1 MGEGPVNR
9 DASSRTGP
17 DGDVLVLGPT
27 EVAALLPG
35 TDLLEAV
42 AAALRAYSSGSAL
55 APPRVIAPAV
65 QGLLCAM
72 PAYVPGTA
80 LAAKVISVFPQN
92 HSLGMPA
99 HQGLIALFDDTDGRL
114 VCVMDAATVTAART
128 AVVSALAVSVLA
140 SPSASVLTIIG
151 SGVQARAHLARLT
164 AVHRF
169 AEVRVVAR
177 DRDRAQAVADSY
189 PGCVV
194 WSSVEE
200 ALRGSDVVACCTAA
214 PAPILERGW
223 LEPGCHVLSVGSGP
237 ELDPAT
243 VNSGE
248 VFVEWRGA
256 VTNPPPVGAWELQG
270 NDPNDVVELGA
281 ILAAERPTME
291 YSQLIRI
298 FKATG
303 LAVED
308 AAAARVVF
316 EAAMAVGSGQLLS
329 WREAEVGS

>member
-1 MGEGPVNR
+1 VNKE
-9 DASSRTGP
+9 AGSRTSP

-42 AAALRAYSSGSAL
+42 AAALIAYSAGSAI
-55 APPRVIAPAV
+55 APPRVVAPAG

-72 PAYVPGTA
+72 PAYVPGVA

-92 HSLGMPA
+92 PALGMPA
-99 HQGLIALFDDTDGRL
+99 HQGLIALFDDADGRL
-114 VCVMDAATVTAART
+114 VCLMDAATVTGART
-128 AVVSALAVSVLA
+128 AAVSALAANVLA

-151 SGVQARAHLARLT
+151 SGVQARAHLASLT
-164 AVHRF
+164 AVRRF

-177 DRDRAQAVADSY
+177 ERERAKAVSDSY
-189 PGCVV
+189 PGSVV

-200 ALRGSDVVACCTAA
+200 ALRGADVVACCTAA
-214 PAPILERGW
+214 SAPILERGW

-256 VTNPPPVGAWELQG
+256 VTNPPPVGAGELQG
-270 NDPNDVVELGA
+270 MDPNDVVELGA
-281 ILAAERPTME
+281 ILGDERPTRK
-291 YSQLIRI
+291 YSQVIRI
-298 FKATG
+298 FKSTG

-308 AAAARVVF
+308 AAAARVIF
-316 EAAMAVGSGQLLS
+316 EAAMAVGSGQLLN
-329 WREAEVGS
+329 WREPEAGS